1 MYRVILRLAK
11 WIVRIATALVVVVVL
26 ALSFFRAQAALRERK
41 AASEVAPA
49 GGRLVAV
56 DGGGVF
62 IQTRGPDDGIPV
74 LFTHG
79 MGAWSE
85 LWRSTLDTVGQAGFR
100 AIAIDLPPFGFSDRP
115 SNARYGSAD
124 QAARIIGVLDALGIQ
139 RAIFVGHSFGGG
151 PTLEAALRRPDRVA
165 ALVLADPAVNFDE
178 SADGPGAVAAL
189 LSIRPLRNAIL
200 SATATNP
207 SLTHYLMSQFVA
219 RKEAVSPERLTVL
232 QRPLVVRG
240 STNALGDWLQA
251 FLTPEIG
258 LRTQTPSAYA
268 AFNRP
273 TLIIW
278 GALDTTTPL
287 EQGKRLEQLIRGSQ
301 LAVMDGIGHMPQ
313 IEDPAGFDRL
323 LLPFIE
329 RFKR

>member
-1 MYRVILRLAK
+1 MKRLFLRVGKWLARLAIA
-11 WIVRIATALVVVVVL
+11 IVIVVVV
-26 ALSFFRAQAALRERK
+26 ALTFFRARTALREQK

-49 GGRLVAV
+49 AGRLVAV
-56 DGGGVF
+56 DGGGIF
-62 IQTRGPDDGIPV
+62 IQTTGPESGFPV
-74 LFTHG
+74 IFTHG

-85 LWRSTLDTVGQAGFR
+85 LWRSTLDTVGAAGFR

-115 SNARYGSAD
+115 ASPRYGSAD
-124 QAARIIGVLDALGIQ
+124 QAARIIGVLDALGIR
-139 RAIFVGHSFGGG
+139 RAVFVGHSFGGG
-151 PTLEAALRRPDRVA
+151 PTLEAALRRPDRVE

-178 SADGPGAVAAL
+178 TADDGGAVAAL

-207 SLTHYLMSQFVA
+207 SLTRYLTSQFVA
-219 RKEAVSPERLTVL
+219 RQEAVSPQRVTIL
-232 QRPLVVRG
+232 QRPLAVRG
-240 STNALGDWLQA
+240 STNALGDWLVA
-251 FLTPEIG
+251 FLTPENG
-258 LRTQTPSAYA
+258 LRTQSPTAYA
-268 AFNRP
+268 AFSRP
-273 TLIIW
+273 ALIIW

-287 EQGKRLEQLIRGSQ
+287 DQGKRLAALIPGSR

>member
-1 MYRVILRLAK
+1 MKRLFRRLGK
-11 WIVRIATALVVVVVL
+11 WLVRIAIAIVIIVAV
-26 ALSFFRAQAALRERK
+26 ALSFFRAQAGLRERK

-49 GGRLVAV
+49 AGRLVTV
-56 DGGGVF
+56 DGGGIF
-62 IQTRGPDDGIPV
+62 IQTTGPENGMPV
-74 LFTHG
+74 VFTHG

-85 LWRSTLDTVGQAGFR
+85 LWRLTLDNVGAAGFR

-115 SNARYGSAD
+115 SQGQYRSAD

-151 PTLEAALRRPDRVA
+151 PTLEAALRRPDRVE
-165 ALVLADPAVNFDE
+165 ALVLADPAVNFD
-178 SADGPGAVAAL
+178 AAPDGGGPVAAV
-189 LSIRPLRNAIL
+189 LSIRPLRNAII

-219 RKEAVSPERLTVL
+219 REEAVSPERVTVL
-232 QRPLVVRG
+232 QRPLAVRG
-240 STNALGDWLQA
+240 STNALGDWLVT
-251 FLTPEIG
+251 FLTPETG
-258 LRTQTPSAYA
+258 LQTQSPAAYA

-287 EQGKRLEQLIRGSQ
+287 DQGKRLAALIPGSR
-301 LAVMDGIGHMPQ
+301 LEVMDGIGHMPQ